1 MPLTQPSLSHF
12 HPRVHPTES
21 LSFSFTTIVFNIASC
36 LTMTLCDACKDIVW
50 AISTAKTHEHITER
64 RTTLAASA
72 AVCGL
77 CAIIKQYLDED
88 PTVESL
94 RNLFANPVTIR
105 IWPYHEQVSGSIYD
119 KRIITKIRLA
129 GRQPEINRTSD
140 LTSDFSA
147 KTVQF
152 AVWARDGRFDNTRQC
167 SVTPVGMGEQ
177 CHLYLYLHRTNHC
190 LSQMTVPL
198 DVLASDRL
206 RAMTQES

>member
-1 MPLTQPSLSHF
+1 
-12 HPRVHPTES
+12 
-21 LSFSFTTIVFNIASC
+21 
-36 LTMTLCDACKDIVW
+36 MTLCDACKDIVW
-50 AISTAKTHEHITER
+50 AISTANTHEHITER

-88 PTVESL
+88 PAVESL
-94 RNLFANPVTIR
+94 RSLFESPVTIR
-105 IWPYHEQVSGSIYD
+105 TWFDHEQVSGSIYD

-129 GRQPEINRTSD
+129 GRRPELNRTSD
-140 LTSDFSA
+140 FSL

-152 AVWARDGRFDNTRQC
+152 AVWAGDGRFENTRQC

-177 CHLYLYLHRTNHC
+177 RHLYLCLHKTNHC
-190 LSQMTVPL
+190 PSQMTVPL
-198 DVLASDRL
+198 DVLESDRL